1 MFREITVIPAEGGW
15 AVRSGGFANDMM
27 FLSGAKAERAA
38 RRLAEAMAASGEAAE
53 IKILLR
59 DGAVAGRFLTPAAG
73 QPRVN
78 ADRSPHPPRP

>member
-1 MFREITVIPAEGGW
+1 MVREITVIPADGGW

-38 RRLAEAMAASGEAAE
+38 LRLADAMATHGEAAE

-59 DGAVAGRFLTPAAG
+59 DGAVAGRFLLPAADK
-73 QPRVN
+73 PKFS